1 MRSLLTNSLL
11 ASVIALGAATAP
23 TLADVPFKGEEK
35 TAIETI
41 IRDYLI
47 ANPEVLIEA
56 MDALQ
61 TKQAHAQREAR
72 AERGHARHVARADV
86 IAKAGD
92 VLTDAPEGMVLGNPN
107 GDVTVVEFFDYNCGY
122 CRQALEDMNALIEAD
137 NNVRFVLKEFPIL
150 GPQSIEASRVS
161 LAFRD
166 LAPQKYPEFHRALLA
181 RRSMADKASALEVAG
196 DLGVEPD
203 AIEAKMNDTG
213 HIQEL
218 QAIQDLAANLQINGT
233 PSYVIGGE
241 VIQARV
247 GIDGL
252 KQAVENMREC
262 GKADC
267 S

>member
-1 MRSLLTNSLL
+1 MRSLLTKTLL
-11 ASVIALGAATAP
+11 ASAIALSAATAP
-23 TLADVPFKGEEK
+23 TLAEVPFKGEEK
-35 TAIETI
+35 AAIETI

-61 TKQAHAQREAR
+61 TKQALAQRE
-72 AERGHARHVARADV
+72 ARADV

-92 VLTDAPEGMVLGNPN
+92 ALTDAPEGMILGNPN

-137 NNVRFVLKEFPIL
+137 DNVRFVLKEFPIL
-150 GPQSIEASRVS
+150 GPQSVEASRVS

-166 LAPQKYPEFHRALLA
+166 LAPEKYPEFHRSLLA
-181 RRSMADKASALEVAG
+181 RRSMADKAAALEVAK
-196 DLGVEPD
+196 DLGVEAD

-252 KQAVENMREC
+252 KQAVGNMREC

>member
-35 TAIETI
+35 AAIETI

-61 TKQAHAQREAR
+61 TKQAHAQRE
-72 AERGHARHVARADV
+72 ARADV

>member
-35 TAIETI
+35 AAIETI

-72 AERGHARHVARADV
+72 ADV

-92 VLTDAPEGMVLGNPN
+92 ALTDAPEGMVLGNPN

-181 RRSMADKASALEVAG
+181 RRSMADKASALEVRPYPGAASDSG
-196 DLGVEPD
+196 SRRQSPD
-203 AIEAKMNDTG
+203 QRDALLCHWRRGHPGSGRDRWPETG
-213 HIQEL
+213 RREHARMRKGRL
-218 QAIQDLAANLQINGT
+218 QLTLSDA
-233 PSYVIGGE
+233 VIGN
-241 VIQARV
+241 R
-247 GIDGL
+247 
-252 KQAVENMREC
+252 
-262 GKADC
+262 
-267 S
+267 

>member
-35 TAIETI
+35 AAIETI

-72 AERGHARHVARADV
+72 ADV

-92 VLTDAPEGMVLGNPN
+92 ALTDAPEGMVLGNPN

>member
-1 MRSLLTNSLL
+1 MRSLLTNTLL
-11 ASVIALGAATAP
+11 ASAIALGAATAP

-35 TAIETI
+35 AAIETI

-72 AERGHARHVARADV
+72 ADV

-92 VLTDAPEGMVLGNPN
+92 ALTDAPEGMVLGNPN

-218 QAIQDLAANLQINGT
+218 QAIQDLAASLQINGT

>member
-72 AERGHARHVARADV
+72 ADV

-92 VLTDAPEGMVLGNPN
+92 ALTDAPEGMVLGNPN

>member
-61 TKQAHAQREAR
+61 TKQAHAQRE
-72 AERGHARHVARADV
+72 ARADV